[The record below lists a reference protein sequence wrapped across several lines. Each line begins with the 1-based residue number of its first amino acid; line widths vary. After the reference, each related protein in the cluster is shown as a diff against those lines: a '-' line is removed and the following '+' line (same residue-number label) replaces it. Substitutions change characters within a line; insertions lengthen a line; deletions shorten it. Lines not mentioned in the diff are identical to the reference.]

1 METRR
6 PGRGVIVIALSFL
19 ALVPVALQAQA
30 APDSAAMAAPL
41 RVTQNTGRERLIT
54 IAVGNSALVTVPSG
68 LRRVSIAD
76 PETADAVLVSNNEVV
91 VNGKVGGTTS
101 LLIWDNAGTLTIY
114 TVRVTV
120 DAATLEAEFQR
131 LFPDERIN
139 VSAVGS
145 SVVLTGEVRDARTRD
160 KAVALA
166 QTLGE
171 DVTVLDHL
179 GTPDQGQVLLH
190 VRFAE
195 VSRNA
200 LEQYGINVTRVDPRN
215 LRGDDEGAL
224 TSGGVVP
231 FTRDFIDGDGPEQTF
246 SDAVNFFL
254 FHDASNF
261 GAFVQALRGQGLF
274 RSLAEPN
281 LLAMPGEEASFLA
294 GGEFPVPVAQG
305 AGANTVVTIVFKE
318 FGIRLKFTPD
328 ITNSGAV
335 RLHVAPEVSS
345 LDFANGIELSGF
357 RVPSLTSRKAETTVE
372 LMPGQT
378 FAIAGLMDN
387 TVVENGSKIPL
398 LGDIPV
404 LGALF
409 RSKDLRQNRTELLV
423 LVTPELVRPSDRA
436 IDVPTGEPSTWES
449 RLPPREN
456 GNGR

>member
-1 METRR
+1 MDTRR
-6 PGRGVIVIALSFL
+6 PGRIVVLALSFSL
-19 ALVPVALQAQA
+19 LGAGSARAWQTP
-30 APDSAAMAAPL
+30 PDSAVAAAPPS
-41 RVTQNTGRERLIT
+41 VTQNAGRERLIT

-91 VNGKVGGTTS
+91 VNGKAGGTTS
-101 LLIWDNAGTLTIY
+101 LLIWDNNGTLTLY
-114 TVRVTV
+114 TVRITA

-131 LFPDERIN
+131 LFPGEDIR

-145 SVVLTGEVRDARTRD
+145 GVVLSGQVRDTRTRNQ
-160 KAVALA
+160 ALELA
-166 QTLGE
+166 RTLGE
-171 DVTVLDHL
+171 DVQVLDHL
-179 GTPDQGQVLLH
+179 GLPDQGQVLLR

-200 LEQYGINVTRVDPRN
+200 LEQYGVNVTRVDPRN
-215 LRGDDEGAL
+215 VRGDDEGGL
-224 TSGGVVP
+224 TAGGVVP
-231 FTRDFIDGDGPEQTF
+231 FSRDFLEGDGPEQTF

-254 FHDASNF
+254 FHDASKF

-281 LLAMPGEEASFLA
+281 LLAMPGEQASFLA
-294 GGEFPVPVAQG
+294 GGEFPVPVVQG
-305 AGANTVVTIVFKE
+305 TGGATAISVLFKE
-318 FGIRLKFTPD
+318 FGIRLAFTPD
-328 ITNSGAV
+328 ITNSGAI
-335 RLHVAPEVSS
+335 RLHVAPEVSA
-345 LDFANGIELSGF
+345 LDFANGVELSGF

-387 TVVENGSKIPL
+387 SWVENSNKLPL
-398 LGDIPV
+398 LGDIPI

-423 LVTPELVRPSDRA
+423 LVTPELVRPSNVA
-436 IDVPTGEPSTWES
+436 PELPTGEPDTWGA
-449 RLPPREN
+449 PVREN